1 MSNKFRVYRKR
12 LDFIHF
18 RIDTSFEGE
27 DGSLV
32 EEEIVLLLRR
42 PDTVQAL
49 QLTESIM
56 RLGRSI
62 DIRSELFKP
71 EDYATSAA
79 GFFEFVHD
87 IQGLKDE
94 DDTEIVWSSLSAEE
108 KSEIL
113 ASLPMSSVFQL
124 GNHLIEAGRLS
135 PDKKKRSV
143 STSPTSTPEAPAAVP
158 SVPAE

>member
-12 LDFIHF
+12 LDLIHF
-18 RIDTSFEGE
+18 DIDTSFESD
-27 DGSLV
+27 DGTFV
-32 EEEIVLLLRR
+32 EERIVLLLRR

-62 DIRSELFKP
+62 DVRSDLFQP
-71 EDYATSAA
+71 AAYATTAA

-87 IQGLKDE
+87 VEGLKDE
-94 DDTEIVWSSLSAEE
+94 DDNDIVWSSLSEQE
-108 KSEIL
+108 KIEIL
-113 ASLPMSSVFQL
+113 SALPMTPVFQL